1 MSSKR
6 HAPIRPA
13 ARRPAAVNSAAS
25 AIARQVAEQPKTL
38 APEPT
43 GEITAGVNELR
54 VVLEQIAVAND
65 DLRSRL
71 GAVLVPV
78 PEGDSI
84 GVAKS
89 IASTDLGQQLADMTN
104 FARDV
109 LSTYRDTISRIAI

>member
-1 MSSKR
+1 MPTKR
-6 HAPIRPA
+6 NHAPIRST
-13 ARRPAAVNSAAS
+13 AR
-25 AIARQVAEQPKTL
+25 AIARPASEPIAKSI

-54 VVLEQIAVAND
+54 NVLEQIAIAGD

-84 GVAKS
+84 GNAQS
-89 IASTDLGQQLADMTN
+89 IASTDLGQQIAGMTN
-104 FARDV
+104 FARSV
-109 LSTYRDTISRIAI
+109 LDTYRETISRIAI